1 MRSHSLFIAVC
12 LFCASANGVWGQL
25 DTEFWFVA
33 PEVWA
38 QHGDEPIMFRFS
50 SGDAPA
56 TVTLEM
62 PANAGFAPLTVNLAA
77 NDAASLNLT
86 PFLDEVENRPANMV
100 LQKGIH
106 ITSTNV
112 ISCYYEIDNDL
123 NADLF
128 VLKGENALG
137 TAFLLPFQN
146 QLTNH
151 FAEAPSGFDIVA
163 TEDNTTV
170 TIVPST
176 DLQGHPAG
184 VPFDIVLNQGQTYGC
199 RAAGL
204 SGPAHPAG
212 TSVTSTAPIA
222 ITISDDSAEQF
233 ANNQLCFDLLG
244 DQITP
249 ITEAGT
255 EFIAQRGALTTN
267 ERIFILA
274 TADGTAITQ
283 DGTPLLGSLN
293 TGQTLSLQLTAPTM
307 HIATSEPVLIFQ
319 VTGFGC
325 EVGGGILPALE
336 CTGSGEVVFVRSTT
350 DNFRLTVL
358 TPAGTEGDFTVN
370 GNPNLL
376 QAADFTAVPA
386 TAGNW
391 MYAQLINPGFV
402 TTGAATQV
410 VNPSGAFHLGV
421 MMGAGGAYGRFGYFS
436 DFAEPTFDLAL
447 SDESLCV
454 GQSAQI
460 YPTLIPGASLEWAL
474 NGSPIGTADTLTFA
488 ALTLADAGT
497 YTITGTTA
505 AGCEIEPDT
514 LILDI
519 LPGPSPPVPTAS
531 SPLCEG
537 TTITLEGNPVAGVDS
552 AVWSSPSGTTFL
564 GPDLTLP
571 GVTPAD
577 GGQWTLTAYLDG
589 CASTPAP
596 LDLTIIGTYEV
607 NLQTTGLGVCA
618 GSPVTLPNPVP
629 APPAG
634 ADLTWSLAGT
644 DLGAGPGDD
653 WPSAELADAGWW
665 VLGGTIS
672 GCPAEPDSFQLTVVP
687 PTPLVLGLPP
697 YMCTLSDPFEFT
709 TNYVGPGF
717 WDASCTFCLNP
728 TTGLFDPAA
737 AGPGTVEVTYT
748 GTGTCPASMTA
759 SFDILLTPDP
769 GVVDPLPA
777 CVGTPS
783 VSLEAAVTGGDWS
796 VTGCPGCLDGSTFQ
810 PAVAGVGTYDLTY
823 NTYGDCPAEATT
835 TFEVT
840 PNPSSGFSPTDDLCL
855 GDAPLT
861 LTPNNAG
868 GTFSSAGGS
877 GVSGAGTFNPG
888 APGSYAISYTLPGV
902 CGSTTTAD
910 VTVHPMPDP
919 TFSAEPAQGCV
930 PFAFEGVGTAGGGSS
945 VWSFAAPSGGVTTAS
960 TPDAAVF
967 TLYEPGCGE
976 LMRAVTSAAGCTS
989 VSDAVAICGSPSP
1002 NSGFS
1007 VSPTDP
1013 SPYDP
1018 LVTATSVY
1026 VEEDSAA
1033 VDWDWHFAGESSTL
1047 GLAPVAEVNLMDAP
1061 SQPSTLCLTVTDS
1074 IGCATTTCRS
1084 VSLVEPLDVFAPSA
1098 FTPDNDGLNDA
1109 WIAEPFGFSADD
1121 VLDYECLVFDRW
1133 GEVVFRSGTP
1143 GEPWIGDVNRGA
1155 HFAPDGVYS
1164 FLIRTRMP
1172 DGRRLTKKGG
1182 IVLSR

>member
-1 MRSHSLFIAVC
+1 MSLRSRILA
-12 LFCASANGVWGQL
+12 LAMFCTSWSGVWAQL

-38 QHGDEPIMFRFS
+38 IHGDEPIMFRFS
-50 SGDAPA
+50 SGDSPA
-56 TVTLEM
+56 VVTLEM
-62 PANAGFAPLTVNLAA
+62 PANPTFAPLTINLGA

-86 PFLDEVENRPANMV
+86 PFLDEVENRPANLV

-106 ITSTNV
+106 ITSTAD
-112 ISCYYEIDNDL
+112 ISCYYEIDHNE

-128 VLKGENALG
+128 VLKGKNALG
-137 TAFLLPFQN
+137 TDFLLPFQN

-151 FAEAPSGFDIVA
+151 YAQAPSGFDIVA
-163 TEDNTTV
+163 TEDNTIV

-212 TSVTSTAPIA
+212 TSVTSNAPIA

-233 ANNQLCFDLLG
+233 SGNQLCFDLLG

-255 EFIAQRGALTTN
+255 EFIAQRGALTAN
-267 ERIFILA
+267 ERVYILA
-274 TADGTAITQ
+274 TADGTTITQ

-293 TGQTLSLQLTAPTM
+293 TGQTLSLQLTSPTL

-358 TPAGTEGDFTVN
+358 TPAGTEGDFVVN

-386 TAGNW
+386 SAGNW

-410 VNPSGAFHLGV
+410 INPAGAFHLGV

-436 DFAEPTFDLAL
+436 DFAEPSFDLAL

-474 NGSPIGTADTLTFA
+474 NGTPISTEDTLTFA

-505 AGCEIEPDT
+505 AGCDIEPDT
-514 LILDI
+514 LILDV
-519 LPGPSPPVPTAS
+519 LPGPAPPAPTAG

-552 AVWSSPSGTTFL
+552 AVWTSPGGVTFL

-571 GVTPAD
+571 EVTPAD
-577 GGQWTLTAYLDG
+577 GGSWTITAYLDG
-589 CASTPAP
+589 CASSPAP
-596 LDLTIIGTYEV
+596 LDLDIIGTYEV
-607 NLQTTGLGVCA
+607 NLQPTGQSVCA
-618 GSPVTLPNPVP
+618 GSPVALPDPAP

-634 ADLTWSLAGT
+634 ATLSWSLDGN
-644 DLGAGPGDD
+644 DLGVGPGDE
-653 WPSAELADAGWW
+653 WPDVQISDAGWW
-665 VLGGTIS
+665 VLGGTLS
-672 GCPAEPDSFQLTVVP
+672 GCPVEPDSFFMTVVQP
-687 PTPLVLGLPP
+687 VPLVLGLPL

-709 TNYVGPGF
+709 TSYIGPGF

-728 TTGLFDPAA
+728 STGLFDPAA

-759 SFDILLTPDP
+759 SFDIILTPDP
-769 GVVDPLPA
+769 GIVDPAPA

-783 VSLEAAVTGGDWS
+783 VTLEAAITSGDWS
-796 VTGCPGCLDGSTFQ
+796 VAGCADCLDGNAFL

-823 NTYGDCPAEATT
+823 NTSGECPAVATT

-840 PNPSSGFSPTDDLCL
+840 PNPSSGFSPTTDLCL
-855 GDAPLT
+855 GDAPLN
-861 LTPNNAG
+861 LTPDTPG
-868 GTFSSAGGS
+868 GTFNSVNGGVAGS
-877 GVSGAGTFNPG
+877 GVFNP
-888 APGSYAISYTLPGV
+888 ATPGDYSVSYTLPGT
-902 CGSTTTAD
+902 CGSTTTVD
-910 VTVHPMPDP
+910 LTVHPMPDP
-919 TFSAEPAQGCV
+919 DFTVSPAEGCV
-930 PFAFEGVGTAGGGSS
+930 PFVFEGTGTVGGGSS
-945 VWSFAAPSGGVTTAS
+945 VWSFTSPSGGVTTTSSAS
-960 TPDAAVF
+960 GAVF
-967 TLYEPGCGE
+967 TMHEAGCGE
-976 LMRAVTSAAGCTS
+976 LTRSVTSSAGCTS
-989 VSDAVAICGSPSP
+989 FADDVAICGSPSP

-1013 SPYDP
+1013 SSYDP
-1018 LVTATSVY
+1018 LITATSVY
-1026 VEEDSAA
+1026 GEDDAQA
-1033 VDWDWHFAGESSTL
+1033 VDWDWRFAGTEVALSV
-1047 GLAPVAEVNLMDAP
+1047 APWAEVNLLDAP

-1074 IGCATTTCRS
+1074 IGCTTTTCRS
-1084 VSLVEPLDVFAPSA
+1084 VSMVEPLDVFAPSA
-1098 FTPDNDGLNDA
+1098 FTPDHDGLNDA
-1109 WIAEPFGFSADD
+1109 WIAEPFGFSASE

-1133 GEVVFRSGTP
+1133 GEVMFRSYTP

-1172 DGRRLTKKGG
+1172 DGRRLTKQGT